1 MKLAGKHI
9 VVTGAARG
17 IGAALARRL
26 CAENARGLVVADKD
40 SDALEILSEELG
52 ALPVPCDVSQ
62 ESDVQAL
69 VAEAE
74 AAFGP
79 IDVFCSNAGIFRPGN
94 EAATDSDWQDNWDL
108 HVMAHVYAARAL
120 AGKMATRGEGYFVI
134 TASAAGLLTH
144 IDSASYAVSKHA
156 SVAFAEWL
164 AIAYGDSG
172 VKVSVLCPQAV
183 RTDMVRGHEAGVAS
197 LDGLIEADQV
207 ASSVVA
213 AIEREEFLILPHPA
227 VRQYMER
234 KASDPERWLAGMRKL
249 KARFHTS

>member
-1 MKLAGKHI
+1 MKLVGKHI
-9 VVTGAARG
+9 VITGAARG
-17 IGAALARRL
+17 IGAALARRFY
-26 CAENARGLVVADKD
+26 AEKARGLVVADKD

-52 ALPVPCDVSQ
+52 ALPIPCDVSQ
-62 ESDVQAL
+62 ETDVQAL

-79 IDVFCSNAGIFRPGN
+79 IDVFCSNAGIFRPGS
-94 EAATDSDWQDNWDL
+94 EAATDSDWQANWDI

-120 AGKMATRGEGYFVI
+120 AGKMAARGDGHLII

-156 SVAFAEWL
+156 AVALADWL
-164 AIAYGDSG
+164 AITYGDAG
-172 VKVSVLCPQAV
+172 VRVSVLCPQAV

-197 LDGLIEADQV
+197 LDGMIEAEQV
-207 ASSVVA
+207 AGSVVA
-213 AIEREEFLILPHPA
+213 AIEQEEFLILPHPV

-249 KARFHTS
+249 KARFHTT